1 MNPLNAH
8 TFPLNGQTLIEAS
21 AGTGKTYTIASL
33 YSRLLLGHHH
43 QLGADLTSRDHAPL
57 RCDQILVVTFTK
69 AATEEL
75 RGRIRAR
82 LRDNFEDV
90 LRLEQ
95 GRAPTD
101 AMLAS
106 MIDDIRSEQGD
117 AFDATWWVQWLQ
129 TNVANMDDAAIFTI
143 HGFCQRMLKQYALDS
158 GLLFDAELLLDTH
171 EYVQQACRDVWR
183 HITYPMSQ
191 TRLLSF
197 MSLYSGPDAFAEA
210 LNNYVQHT
218 DSTLLP
224 YVSAADSPIEQAWD
238 ALETTFLNAKQHWQS
253 ATEAELFDLIQSSGV
268 DKRSYRKNLL
278 PKWISEVSAY
288 FEIGACLDV
297 PKNLERF
304 SQATL
309 REKTTK
315 DGAPEHDAFSA
326 IDALMDRVTDMQARV
341 RMYTLK
347 RLTEHYWDVLSDA
360 RVLSPNDLIRLLH
373 QALHSDQG
381 DALATRIRAQYPAA
395 MIDEFQDTDHLQYDI
410 FNRIYPP
417 STDPKTPYSLTMIGD
432 PKQAIYGFRGADI
445 FTYIHASKQLDDA
458 QRFTLDTNWRS
469 TQALVAA
476 VNRLWQ
482 QHPKPFVYDNDI
494 QFYPVKA
501 QPLTT
506 QPVNEPS
513 GDAKHG
519 LWMDG
524 QVTPAMQFWLSRAD
538 DAHEM
543 PNASTLEQARHRVA
557 TQCAQHIRRLLSA
570 PATLN
575 GGDVQAKDIAV
586 LVRTRAQAQRVQT
599 ALRAHGVGSVFL
611 TRSSVYQSQQA
622 IDLWRWLNAITNLHD
637 ETQVRSA
644 CATHSHGLSGEQ
656 LSALSGDEHA
666 WETQLEAM
674 SRYRDACQK
683 RGVMAALSLWLQD
696 DDRAV
701 ALRQGEQGE
710 RCLTNMLHLGEL
722 LQQASR
728 RLQGLP
734 ALLRWFGERVFD
746 QKHHDDEAQLRLETE
761 ENLVSIIT
769 IHQSKGLAYP
779 IVMLPYLW
787 DDTPRKQDR
796 EAHYHDER
804 LGKVI
809 HLMPD
814 DAAKA
819 KAERDQ
825 LAESTRLLY
834 VALTRAEYCNVVW
847 LDDVPAKVG
856 KPRPRMLHS
865 ALGYVMK
872 PVFDAHALKGADT
885 GADTSAGEQTSAN
898 GQDNDHLPAL
908 SVLNDES
915 WSFNEMPDWPEGKVA
930 PPPSQTTLHAKR
942 LTRRVHSHWKVSSYS
957 QLLHSSQHK
966 QEAELAT
973 TFLKHDEP
981 EHPQATDEAVMDGL
995 LHAGAQWF
1003 PKGAEAGVCLHSIFE
1018 HWDFNDPQALDDLTR
1033 QYLNRH
1039 GFGLPDEPTLSAVC
1053 QWLVEVANTPVF
1065 APSSDAQDGRDV
1077 RLCDVQRHERVD
1089 EMAFV
1094 LPIAQLTPQRL
1105 QPLLDGEARL
1115 HFDPLSGYLKGFM
1128 DLVCCIDGRYF
1139 VLDYKSNALERY
1151 DQDGLNQAM
1160 CDHHYDLQAGIY
1172 VLALDRLL
1180 TARLVDYDPKRHLG
1194 GAVYAFV
1201 RGMSPEGNT
1210 GVWYQPADEAY
1221 LERWR
1226 ATLLRD
1232 GSYAS
1237 HRASI
1242 SSRASEP
1249 YTQGELDL

>member
-1 MNPLNAH
+1 MNPLNTH

-33 YSRLLLGHHH
+33 YSRLLLGHRHH
-43 QLGADLTSRDHAPL
+43 LGADTASRDRAAL

-82 LRDNFEDV
+82 LRDNFEDA

-95 GRAPTD
+95 GCELKD
-101 AMLAS
+101 AALAR
-106 MIDDIRSEQGD
+106 IVDDVRLEQGD
-117 AFDATWWVQWLQ
+117 AFNSKWWGQWLQ

-183 HITYPMSQ
+183 HITYPMSK

-197 MSLYSGPDAFAEA
+197 ISLYSGPDAFAKA
-210 LNNYVQHT
+210 LNQYAQHT

-224 YVSAADSPIEQAWD
+224 YINAPETPLEQAWD
-238 ALETTFLNAKQHWQS
+238 ALEETFLSAKQHWQG
-253 ATEAELFDLIQSSGV
+253 TTDTDWFDLIQSSGIN
-268 DKRSYRKNLL
+268 KRSYRKDLL
-278 PKWISEVSAY
+278 PKWINEVSAY
-288 FEIGACLDV
+288 FETGACLDI

-304 SQATL
+304 SQAAL
-309 REKTTK
+309 RAKTNK
-315 DGAPEHDAFSA
+315 DNAPEHSAFVA
-326 IDALMDRVTDMQARV
+326 IDTLMDSVTDMQVRV
-341 RMYTLK
+341 RIHTLR
-347 RLTEHYWDVLSDA
+347 RLTEHYWSVLSDA

-373 QALHSDQG
+373 QALHGDQG
-381 DALATRIRAQYPAA
+381 DALAKRIRAQYPAA
-395 MIDEFQDTDHLQYDI
+395 MIDEFQDTDRLQYDI

-417 STDPKTPYSLTMIGD
+417 STGSGTSYSLTMIGD

-445 FTYIHASKQLDDA
+445 FTYIHASQQLDDS

-469 TQALVAA
+469 TQALVTG
-476 VNRLWQ
+476 VNRFWQ

-501 QPLTT
+501 QPLKT
-506 QPVNEPS
+506 QPVNGQPDDS
-513 GDAKHG
+513 NDG
-519 LWMDG
+519 LWMNG
-524 QVTPAMQFWLSRAD
+524 QALPAMQFWLSRACD
-538 DAHEM
+538 SHEI
-543 PNASTLEQARHRVA
+543 PNASATEQARHRVA
-557 TQCAQHIRRLLSA
+557 TQCAQHIRALLST

-575 GGDVQAKDIAV
+575 GGDVLAKDIAV
-586 LVRTRAQAQRVQT
+586 LVRTRAQAQRIQT

-611 TRSSVYQSQQA
+611 TRDSVYQSQQA
-622 IDLWRWLNAITNLHD
+622 IDLWHWLNAITHLHD
-637 ETQVRSA
+637 EAVVRSA
-644 CATHSHGLSGEQ
+644 CATHSHGLNGEQ
-656 LSALSGDEHA
+656 LNALSVDEHA
-666 WETQLEAM
+666 WEAQLEAM
-674 SRYRDACQK
+674 SLYRDACQK

-696 DDRAV
+696 DDRA
-701 ALRQGEQGE
+701 ASLRQGEQGE

-728 RLQGLP
+728 RLQGQQ

-746 QKHHDDEAQLRLETE
+746 QEHHDDEAQLRLETE

-787 DDTPRKQDR
+787 DDTIRVQSG
-796 EAHYHDER
+796 EAHYHDDR
-804 LGKVI
+804 LGKVVN
-809 HLMPD
+809 LMPD
-814 DAAKA
+814 DTAKD
-819 KAERDQ
+819 KARRDQ

-834 VALTRAEYCNVVW
+834 VALTRAESCNVVW
-847 LDDVPAKVG
+847 LDDVSAKGG
-856 KPRPRMLHS
+856 KSRPRVLDS

-872 PVFDAHALKGADT
+872 PVFDSHATQGFKATDSSE
-885 GADTSAGEQTSAN
+885 DSI
-898 GQDNDHLPAL
+898 HLPAL
-908 SVLNDES
+908 AALNDEC
-915 WSFNEMPDWPEGKVA
+915 WSFDEMPDWPESNLTQ
-930 PPPSQTTLHAKR
+930 PPSQAALHAKR

-957 QLLHSSQHK
+957 QLLHSGQHK
-966 QEAELAT
+966 QEDELAT

-981 EHPQATDEAVMDGL
+981 EHLQTTGEALAGTL
-995 LHAGAQWF
+995 PLHAGAQWF

-1018 HWDFNDPQALDDLTR
+1018 HWDFNDPQALVDLTH
-1033 QYLNRH
+1033 QYLSRH
-1039 GFGLPDEPTLSAVC
+1039 GFEVPDEPTLSAVC
-1053 QWLVEVANTPVF
+1053 QWLVDVANTPVF
-1065 APSSDAQDGRDV
+1065 AVNGDATGAREV
-1077 RLCDVQRHERVD
+1077 RLCDVKRHERVD

-1105 QPLLDGEARL
+1105 QPLLDGSGRL

-1128 DLVCCIDGRYF
+1128 DLVCCIKGRYF
-1139 VLDYKSNALERY
+1139 VLDYKSNALPDY

-1172 VLALDRLL
+1172 MLALDRLL
-1180 TARLVDYDPKRHLG
+1180 AARLADYDPERHLG

-1201 RGMSPEGNT
+1201 RGMSPERNT
-1210 GVWYQPADEAY
+1210 GVWYQPANAAY

-1232 GSYAS
+1232 GQYES
-1237 HRASI
+1237 HRTPV
-1242 SSRASEP
+1242 SSRPSEP